1 MKKILLSCLISL
13 LSLSS
18 WACSC
23 FFEDFSFTGIWTTY
37 IEEDWT
43 LPDLVE
49 VVAVEDKCEGM
60 VFQINKIFTNESG
73 DLSVG
78 DLVKV
83 WRGDEGLCIIGPY
96 YNVGDVLILPL
107 EYFWEDGSYYY
118 LDTCPNPS
126 LTEYP
131 NYHLNVCGPGTL
143 TVENGMVN
151 GMTYNEFEAFIAE
164 SLTWDIS
171 NVSLKVFLEGAY
183 NEADDAM
190 NANLTSVLPV
200 TQPYNVAPYN
210 YTGDESVYEWMLD
223 GVVDWVVVE
232 AREGN
237 PQITGDRATT
247 TVETKVGLL
256 TTNGTIVSTNGYSPL
271 KFYSLDKEQS
281 YYFCVRH
288 RNHLDILT
296 ATALPVNDDVVYDF
310 SADVDNAFGS
320 LQQTWNDSQTR
331 AMMYTGDYNQDGVI
345 QVSDFDYWIQTPA
358 VLDTYSSADGTLDG
372 VVQTTDFDAWIP
384 NKAKLGTP
392 EIEFE

>member
-23 FFEDFSFTGIWTTY
+23 FYEDFSFTGIWTTY

-49 VVAVEDKCEGM
+49 VVAVEDQCEAM
-60 VFQINKIFTNESG
+60 VFQINKVLANETG

-83 WRGDEGLCIIGPY
+83 WRGDGGLCIWEPY
-96 YNVGDVLILPL
+96 YDVGDVLMLPL

-118 LDTCPNPS
+118 IENCSSPS

-131 NYHLNVCGPGTL
+131 NYHLNVCGPGVL
-143 TVENGMVN
+143 PVENGMV
-151 GMTYNEFEAFIAE
+151 GDMTYNDFEAFIAE
-164 SLTWDIS
+164 SLIWEIS
-171 NVSLKVFLEGAY
+171 NVNLRVFLEGAY
-183 NEADDAM
+183 NATDDVL
-190 NANLTSVLPV
+190 NTNLGSVLPL

-210 YTGDESVYEWMLD
+210 YPGDESVQDWLII
-223 GVVDWVVVE
+223 GFVDWVLVE
-232 AREGN
+232 AREGD
-237 PQITGDRATT
+237 PQVTGDRATT

-256 TTNGTIVSTNGYSPL
+256 SSSGTIFSTNGSSPL
-271 KFYSLDKEQS
+271 KFYNLDKEKS

-296 ATALPVNDDVVYDF
+296 ATALPVNADVVYDF
-310 SADVDNAFGS
+310 TADVDNAFGS
-320 LQQTWNDSQTR
+320 LQQNWNESETR
-331 AMMYTGDYNQDGVI
+331 AMMFTGDYNQDGVI
-345 QVSDFDYWIQTPA
+345 QVSDFDIWIQTPA
-358 VLDTYSSADGTLDG
+358 VLDTYSSSDGTLDG

-392 EIEFE
+392 EIGF